1 MQAPR
6 RPRAE
11 ARAVAGPV
19 LYFVRHGETD
29 WNAQGRLQGS
39 QDTELN
45 ARGRVQAETAARV
58 LRGLV
63 RDVARL
69 DFVASPMR
77 RTRDTMEILRGTLG
91 LPREAYRLDPRLVE
105 ISFGDWER
113 HTWPE
118 VRDRDPDGAAA
129 READKWGYVPPGGE
143 SYANLAERLA
153 PVAADLAHDTVMV
166 AHGGV
171 ARALLTILADA
182 PTARAPHFDIWQ
194 GRVLVVQDRLWRWV

>member
-1 MQAPR
+1 L
-6 RPRAE
+6 
-11 ARAVAGPV
+11 AGHI

-29 WNAQGRLQGS
+29 WNAQGRLQGGR
-39 QDTELN
+39 DTELN
-45 ARGRVQAETAARV
+45 ALGRVQAEAAARS

-63 RDVARL
+63 RGDPDRL

-91 LPREAYRLDPRLVE
+91 LERAAYRLDPRLVE
-105 ISFGDWER
+105 ISFGEWES

-118 VRDRDPDGAAA
+118 IRARDPDGAAA

-143 SYANLAERLA
+143 SYAMLAERLA
-153 PVAADLAHDTVMV
+153 PVAADLAADTVMV

-182 PTARAPHFDIWQ
+182 APERAPHFDIWQ
-194 GRVLVVQDRLWRWV
+194 GRVLLVQDGHWRWV